1 MDLRFKG
8 CYSSSGGQHSQS
20 LSCYSPNSLFS
31 TPQSTMDAIHQE
43 LGSPWLVYLLL
54 PQCLLFVQ
62 LPSEINMVALAP
74 QLPSNTSLFQGRKD
88 APASSLTLFSM
99 TPWSQMVQPLPPP
112 ILLTRAE
119 STQLARPHPLR
130 RCSMTLVPF
139 NLPHID

>member
-8 CYSSSGGQHSQS
+8 CYISSGGQHSQS

-43 LGSPWLVYLLL
+43 LGGIVYLLL
-54 PQCLLFVQ
+54 PLCLLFVKP
-62 LPSEINMVALAP
+62 PSEINLVALAP
-74 QLPSNTSLFQGRKD
+74 QLPSNASLFQERKA

-99 TPWSQMVQPLPPP
+99 MPWSQMVQPLPPP

-119 STQLARPHPLR
+119 STHLARPHPLHR
-130 RCSMTLVPF
+130 SSMALVPF
-139 NLPHID
+139 TLPHVD